1 MTAFWAVVKKELSS
15 VGRDRT
21 ILIAVLIQ
29 LFIASFSSVLLIG
42 LLSLYDADSAG
53 LYNALNIRVALVG
66 DRDGVL
72 TGFLEQRGF
81 QVLPYPTTSAAE
93 PDFFAGQVRA
103 ILELPPTAS
112 GAPATGS
119 DLVQMRLFLP
129 AEETSATLVL
139 NQLQE
144 PLKRYE
150 NTLRVERQVQVRY
163 TGLKGQP
170 PTTFEFIYSVILPML
185 MFFPAFVAGGMVVD
199 SLSEEVEN
207 NTFETLLSA
216 PLTPNIAITAK
227 IAAALILTAV
237 QCLAWLGLLYMN
249 GIEIHNRLLVLLLAI
264 ITAGIVTVLAATTA
278 VALRDRERSQF
289 VFSLVLL
296 AVTSASYLLN
306 FSPIQTIS
314 RLAIGDYYT
323 GPLQVLAFAGVLA
336 LLLVVLLRMTRLVK
350 G

>member
-66 DRDGVL
+66 DDSGAL
-72 TGFLEQRGF
+72 TGFLQQRGF
-81 QVLPYPTTSAAE
+81 QVLPYPSTSAAE

-103 ILELPPTAS
+103 ILELPPAAGSEAAS
-112 GAPATGS
+112 S

-129 AEETSATLVL
+129 AEETSATLIL

-227 IAAALILTAV
+227 IAAALILTAA

-278 VALRDRERSQF
+278 VAFRDRERSQF

-323 GPLQVLAFAGVLA
+323 GPLDVLAFGAVLA
-336 LLLVVLLRMTRLVK
+336 VLMIGMLRATRAVK
-350 G
+350 M